1 MDEGLYLYYF
11 RQFLMYMIHY
21 TLIVTITDFTIH
33 QYHASESMGGLAAGI
48 FIIGMLFGRLVAGR
62 FIDLFQPKYFLLGGI
77 IFSII
82 TVALYFTINSLLIIM
97 IVRLLHGVAFGF
109 SSTATGA
116 ISSTIVPEERKG
128 EGIGYYALS
137 TTIAA
142 AVGPFVG
149 LEISG
154 NLGFQSNFLVCLIV
168 IVVSLLFALTVNKVP
183 KEEDEVAE
191 EAAPASGLAKFI
203 QKEAL
208 PIATVIVFIGIAYS
222 SVLSYLSI
230 YTKLIDLASFSG
242 LFFVVY
248 AITTFVTRPVTGKV
262 YDAYG
267 ENKIMYP
274 VLISFALGFLILS
287 MSHGAVLLLISAI
300 FIGLGYG
307 TIIPSAQAIAIQQ
320 SPKKKIGLATS
331 TFYMFTDFGAGIGP
345 VLLGSI
351 IPLTGYRSL
360 YVIMAILVV
369 FATVLYFALHGKRL
383 HNNVAIN
390 FIFLYTTL
398 PHLGH

>member
-1 MDEGLYLYYF
+1 MYDKLWTKDF
-11 RQFLMYMIHY
+11 IFITFVNFLMYMIHY

-230 YTKLIDLASFSG
+230 YTKLIDLASFFG

-248 AITTFVTRPVTGKV
+248 AITTFVTRPVTGKI

-345 VLLGSI
+345 VLLGLI

-369 FATVLYFALHGKRL
+369 FATVLYFALHGKKATQQRS
-383 HNNVAIN
+383 
-390 FIFLYTTL
+390 Y
-398 PHLGH
+398 